1 MKVSIAI
8 AAAALLVSV
17 VHTGVVAGQSPKQGK
32 PSGKTQTKKPTVK
45 SSAPITSK
53 KPAQKVLVPGDS
65 KATAVKPQEK
75 LVARETLIGA
85 GDALP
90 AYSITKSSDGKN
102 SELSAVLTGQ
112 AVLVLYHP
120 GSKPAMRALSQIATA
135 AAKTKPGVK
144 VYALCVRTEEAVWKA
159 SLKGLPATMIALW
172 DPAGRTESG
181 MNARKVLGCD
191 AYPTVIVTGSDG
203 KVRDAFAG
211 WFNGDRRLAPLLSE

>member
-8 AAAALLVSV
+8 VAATLMIAVMQTS
-17 VHTGVVAGQSPKQGK
+17 VVAGQSVKQGK
-32 PSGKTQTKKPTVK
+32 PSGKTQTKKPTEK
-45 SSAPITSK
+45 SSAPTTSK
-53 KPAQKVLVPGDS
+53 KPTQKVLVPES
-65 KATAVKPQEK
+65 KATTVKLKET
-75 LVARETLIGA
+75 LVARETLISA

-90 AYSITKSSDGKN
+90 AYNVTNN
-102 SELSAVLTGQ
+102 SEGKLKELSTLVTGQ
-112 AVLVLYHP
+112 AVIVLYHP

-135 AAKTKPGVK
+135 AAKAKPGVK
-144 VYALCVRTEEAVWKA
+144 VYALCVRTEEAVWKV
-159 SLKGLPATMIALW
+159 SLKGLPSTIIALW

-211 WFNGDRRLAPLLSE
+211 WFSGDRRLVPLLSE

>member
-8 AAAALLVSV
+8 VAATLMIAVMQTS
-17 VHTGVVAGQSPKQGK
+17 VVAGQSVKQGK
-32 PSGKTQTKKPTVK
+32 PSGKTQTKKPTEK
-45 SSAPITSK
+45 SSAPTTSK
-53 KPAQKVLVPGDS
+53 KPTQKVTSPSAANGQ
-65 KATAVKPQEK
+65 TVKTQEK
-75 LVARETLIGA
+75 LVARETLISA

-90 AYSITKSSDGKN
+90 AYNVTNN
-102 SELSAVLTGQ
+102 SEGKLKELSTLVTGQ
-112 AVLVLYHP
+112 AVIVLYHP

-135 AAKTKPGVK
+135 AAKAKPGVK
-144 VYALCVRTEEAVWKA
+144 VYALCVRTEEAVWKV
-159 SLKGLPATMIALW
+159 SLKGLPSTIIALW

-211 WFNGDRRLAPLLSE
+211 WFSGDRRLVPLLSE

>member
-8 AAAALLVSV
+8 VAATLMIAVMQTS
-17 VHTGVVAGQSPKQGK
+17 VVAGQSVKQGK
-32 PSGKTQTKKPTVK
+32 PSGKTQTKKPTEK
-45 SSAPITSK
+45 SSAPTTSK
-53 KPAQKVLVPGDS
+53 KPTQKVLVPES
-65 KATAVKPQEK
+65 KATTVKLKET
-75 LVARETLIGA
+75 LVARETLISA

-90 AYSITKSSDGKN
+90 AYNVTNN
-102 SELSAVLTGQ
+102 SEGKLKELSTLVTGQ
-112 AVLVLYHP
+112 AVIVLYHP

-135 AAKTKPGVK
+135 AAKAKPGVK
-144 VYALCVRTEEAVWKA
+144 VYALCVRTEEAVWKV
-159 SLKGLPATMIALW
+159 SLKGLPSTMIALW

-211 WFNGDRRLAPLLSE
+211 WFSGDRRLVPLLSE